1 MTAVD
6 PHDGV
11 GAAASYL
18 AASETDQPVE
28 ELLVTPADDV
38 QPTLS
43 IVLPTKNEAAGIGE
57 CLDRI
62 DRAIA
67 TLGVP
72 TEIIVS
78 DSSTDRTP
86 ETARAY
92 GATVVVPDRPGYGAA
107 YRCGFEHARGELV
120 VMGDADTTYN
130 FAAIPRLVEHLVAT
144 DADLVLGSRLAGEIE
159 PGAMPWLHRYIGNP
173 LLTRFL
179 NTFYGTDVSDAHS
192 GFRVF
197 TRTALETLELE
208 TDGMEFAS
216 EMIMEAGARGL
227 TIEEVPITYHEREG
241 EATLE
246 SFRDGWRHVRFM
258 LANAP
263 GYLFSLPGLGLGVLG
278 LVLMGLVAAG
288 VSVGGVTL
296 GVRSMIAGGV
306 LVLVGYQIA
315 SFAVFST
322 VATEPIQQ
330 PSDPLTRWLNRALT
344 VRLGVIGG
352 LAVFAGGSLY
362 ALALLQTWLTAG
374 YATLPVVT
382 SDIAALVAI
391 ALGVQTVFT
400 SFLAEML
407 REFRPART
415 DADDRPTADRDGHEP
430 AADD

>member
-6 PHDGV
+6 PHDGA
-11 GAAASYL
+11 GRGTPAAP
-18 AASETDQPVE
+18 DRPVE
-28 ELLVTPADDV
+28 ELVVTPADDV
-38 QPTLS
+38 SPTLS
-43 IVLPTKNEAAGIGE
+43 IVLPTKNEAAGINE

-62 DRAIA
+62 ERAIT

-86 ETARAY
+86 EIARAR
-92 GATVVVPDRPGYGAA
+92 GATVVVSDRPGYGAA
-107 YRCGFEHARGELV
+107 YRRAFEVARGEFI
-120 VMGDADTTYN
+120 VMGDADTTYD
-130 FAAIPRLVEHLVAT
+130 FAAIPHLVEHLVAT

-179 NTFYGTDVSDAHS
+179 NTFYGTEVSDAHS
-192 GFRVF
+192 GFRVV
-197 TRTALETLELE
+197 TRAALETLELE

-216 EMIMEAGARGL
+216 EMIMKAGARGL
-227 TIEEVPITYHEREG
+227 AIEEVPITYHEREG

-258 LANAP
+258 LTNAP
-263 GYLFSLPGLGLGVLG
+263 GYLFSVPGLGLGILG
-278 LVLMGLVAAG
+278 LIFMGLVAAG
-288 VSVGGVTL
+288 APVGGITL

-306 LVLVGYQIA
+306 LVLVGYQIM

-322 VATEPIQQ
+322 VATDPIQQ

-344 VRLGVIGG
+344 IRRGG
-352 LAVFAGGSLY
+352 AGGCVVFAGGSLY
-362 ALALLQTWLTAG
+362 ALALLHRWLTAG
-374 YATLPVVT
+374 YAALPVVT

-407 REFRPART
+407 REYRPART
-415 DADDRPTADRDGHEP
+415 RAGAQSATETDGHDP
-430 AADD
+430 AAGD

>member
-1 MTAVD
+1 MTAFD
-6 PHDGV
+6 PHDRAGP
-11 GAAASYL
+11 ADALPA
-18 AASETDQPVE
+18 TPDRPVE
-28 ELLVTPADDV
+28 ELVVTPADDV
-38 QPTLS
+38 SPTLS

-62 DRAIA
+62 ERAIA

-86 ETARAY
+86 EIARAH
-92 GATVVVPDRPGYGAA
+92 GATVVMPDRPGYGAA
-107 YRCGFEHARGELV
+107 YQRAFEAARGEFIV
-120 VMGDADTTYN
+120 IGDADTTYD

-159 PGAMPWLHRYIGNP
+159 PGAMPWLHRYVGNP

-179 NTFYGTDVSDAHS
+179 NTFYGTEVSDAHS
-192 GFRVF
+192 GFRVV
-197 TRTALETLELE
+197 TRAALETLELT

-258 LANAP
+258 LTNAP
-263 GYLFSLPGLGLGVLG
+263 GYLFSVPGLGLGVLG

-288 VSVGGVTL
+288 TPVGGVTL

-306 LVLVGYQIA
+306 LVLVGYQIM

-322 VATEPIQQ
+322 VATDPIQR

-344 VRLGVIGG
+344 IRRGGVGG
-352 LAVFAGGSLY
+352 CVVFAGGSLY
-362 ALALLQTWLTAG
+362 ALALLYRWLTAG

-391 ALGVQTVFT
+391 AFGVQTVFT
-400 SFLAEML
+400 SFLAAML
-407 REFRPART
+407 RESRLART
-415 DADDRPTADRDGHEP
+415 RANARSAAGTDGHDP
-430 AADD
+430 AAGD